1 MIPNMFR
8 IAMAAKS
15 SGFIGVTLDFGSM
28 SGYATESFPPYW
40 ASLDGGTDSKEA
52 ATNVSLVGLSPSA
65 TITMVLENDIGLAPS
80 VKYAKNNG
88 TNTQYSAPFTVVG
101 SDYLKIGLDA
111 PQIGDGEGRVK
122 VYANGT
128 LVATIPYDYY
138 TP

>member
-8 IAMAAKS
+8 IAMAAKA
-15 SGFIGVTLDFGSM
+15 SGFIGVTLDFGSI
-28 SGYATESFPPYW
+28 SGYSTEVLPPYW
-40 ASLDGGTDSKEA
+40 ASLVGGSEDKAS

-111 PQIGDGEGRVK
+111 PQIGDGEGRIK
-122 VYANGT
+122 VYADGT